1 MGKLYD
7 YYGMDINLL
16 CKAVMDSDEQLVD
29 KLLADES
36 FSEINDGVSPLYFID
51 YIGSGSLDDAKRDKI
66 LRIFRK
72 ILNNERFTNVNTV
85 FYDGHYSSTL
95 LHHLLYLQK
104 VIESSFLFFFE
115 SYLIYH
121 LILLQD
127 LF

>member
-51 YIGSGSLDDAKRDKI
+51 I
-66 LRIFRK
+66 
-72 ILNNERFTNVNTV
+72 
-85 FYDGHYSSTL
+85 
-95 LHHLLYLQK
+95 
-104 VIESSFLFFFE
+104 
-115 SYLIYH
+115 
-121 LILLQD
+121 
-127 LF
+127 